1 MRSGSGHR
9 RQSHWWSITPVKCA
23 MFFVL
28 VLLSTLGFYFYYA
41 SHIIHL
47 RGSGKV
53 ASGVKV
59 TTPRPVVVPPLKE
72 IVSERLPIRVPA
84 NATQLEHP
92 QVSSSGP
99 KRVAVAITVTKDGPF
114 LDGALV
120 LGYAAM
126 KYHSAKHGYP
136 SKYTMDLVAF
146 VTKKAVAV
154 RPVLQQFGWKILER
168 DLPVAL
174 DEIENQDYAQ
184 KMRDSGC
191 CGADEFL
198 KLWAYTLVDYDRVLH
213 LDMDSIIFRNL
224 DALFDIDKEFLFTGD
239 YNMKGGSPVPPAQG
253 GFLVIRPSMDT
264 FREFQAIIRKG
275 DHGSRGWGG
284 SRIGNFWGGQTIQG
298 IMPYFYHVIH
308 PDRGQEMNRCQYN
321 NMVDNP
327 YFPNTKRCIN
337 GALTCEDCRAS
348 DPDQVYSAHFTICQ
362 KPWTCTQHLN
372 PRNMVVCEAFHLKW
386 FALRDEFERLL
397 GIDPSYRV
405 AKTRFVGSKGM
416 CRGYGDDKYLP
427 IPVQQVPT
435 TLVSYDPPSSS

>member
-9 RQSHWWSITPVKCA
+9 RQSHWWSITPLKCV
-23 MFFVL
+23 MFSVL

-47 RGSGKV
+47 RGSGEI
-53 ASGVKV
+53 ASGVTV

-72 IVSERLPIRVPA
+72 IVSTRPPIRVPA

-198 KLWAYTLVDYDRVLH
+198 KLWAYTLVDYDRV
-213 LDMDSIIFRNL
+213 
-224 DALFDIDKEFLFTGD
+224 
-239 YNMKGGSPVPPAQG
+239 
-253 GFLVIRPSMDT
+253 
-264 FREFQAIIRKG
+264 
-275 DHGSRGWGG
+275 
-284 SRIGNFWGGQTIQG
+284 
-298 IMPYFYHVIH
+298 
-308 PDRGQEMNRCQYN
+308 
-321 NMVDNP
+321 
-327 YFPNTKRCIN
+327 
-337 GALTCEDCRAS
+337 
-348 DPDQVYSAHFTICQ
+348 
-362 KPWTCTQHLN
+362 
-372 PRNMVVCEAFHLKW
+372 
-386 FALRDEFERLL
+386 
-397 GIDPSYRV
+397 
-405 AKTRFVGSKGM
+405 
-416 CRGYGDDKYLP
+416 
-427 IPVQQVPT
+427 
-435 TLVSYDPPSSS
+435 